1 MYAFVTGASSGIGRD
16 IARTLSLY
24 GYDLIIT
31 ARREDKLLELA
42 EMLGE
47 NTVVLPCDLS
57 DKEQCLK
64 LCRELDK
71 YDIEICVNNAGFGLH
86 GDFCETELDR
96 ELTMVDLNVKA
107 LHIFTKYFAK
117 RFSRD
122 DMGYI
127 LNVASIAG
135 FMAGPLMATYYAT
148 KAYVVRLTMAV
159 AEEVRVKTTGV
170 RFGLLCPGP
179 VDTEF
184 NERADVSFPLDGM
197 KSIDVARYAVD
208 KMLTKLYKSTD
219 HFNLT
224 YMFPQPSFALAAL
237 GSKLSPSFISTRIA
251 MAMQKKKNG

>member
-16 IARTLSLY
+16 IAKTLALY

-31 ARREDKLLELA
+31 ARREDKLSELA
-42 EMLGE
+42 EILGDK
-47 NTVVLPCDLS
+47 TVVLPCDLS
-57 DKEQCLK
+57 DKQECLK
-64 LCRELDK
+64 LCRKLEE

-86 GDFCETELDR
+86 GDFCETDLEKELS
-96 ELTMVDLNVKA
+96 MVDLNVKA

-117 RFSRD
+117 RFTKEDR
-122 DMGYI
+122 GYV

-184 NERADVSFPLDGM
+184 NERADVSFPLAGM
-197 KSIDVARYAVD
+197 QSIDVARYAVD
-208 KMLTKLYKSTD
+208 KMLTKLYKPTD
-219 HFNLT
+219 YFNLT

-237 GSKLSPSFISTRIA
+237 GAKLSPSIISTRIA